1 MLADVA
7 GYSRMM
13 ERDESGTHLRLRE
26 VRASVTDPAIARHHG
41 RIVRSKGDDFLV
53 EFSSAV
59 EALSCGVEIQ
69 RAMAERNRDLA
80 PDSRI
85 EFRIGINLGDILID
99 GAEIAGDGVNVAA
112 RLESL
117 AEPGEVA
124 ISQAVRE
131 QVRQLVGVRLVDV
144 GHHRVKNI
152 SRPIR
157 VFKVSTD
164 AGAVRRAK
172 TRQVLRRLRRP
183 ALIATL
189 LGITALATLAF
200 WRLPPDPPVAPAPR
214 ESVLVLPATVRGDGE
229 ALAALADD
237 LAHQL
242 AMALTKTLSGVVV
255 APPMADRMN
264 KGARVDARD
273 KGAQMNVR
281 FIVKTNVIAEQDRI
295 RTSAQLISAESGA
308 QLWTIT
314 TEPEDRINDRVPTD
328 VIGRLSNTLAGEI
341 RRAELARP
349 LPAGTTIDAYTLS
362 WRAAAMLP
370 NATTDQALDEVRQLY
385 ARAVELQPDDVTA
398 LSGLAM
404 TIGYQGSSAEDE
416 TRGFAL
422 LTQADEL
429 STRAISLD
437 ANNAFA
443 WLVRSTILYLRG
455 QLPSANEAIDRA
467 LALDPN
473 TTESHA
479 QRGLLLIAAGRS
491 EEAVAAFD
499 RALRLY
505 PGGPLVG
512 VHLHNRCRA
521 YLYLG
526 KYEAA
531 IDSCVRATAFAPEWL
546 DYVLLT
552 AAYAMHGDA
561 KSATQAKAE
570 LLRLR
575 PQFRISW
582 LKSSARRASELE
594 RRQHEAHIEAG
605 LRKAGVPE

>member
-26 VRASVTDPAIARHHG
+26 VRATVTDPAIARHHG

-53 EFSSAV
+53 EFASAV

-157 VFKVSTD
+157 VFKVSAD
-164 AGAVRRAK
+164 AAAVRRARL
-172 TRQVLRRLRRP
+172 RQKLRRLRGP
-183 ALIATL
+183 ALIAGL
-189 LGITALATLAF
+189 MGIAAIAL
-200 WRLPPDPPVAPAPR
+200 WRFPIGEPIAPPPR
-214 ESVLVLPATVRGDGE
+214 ESVLVLPATVRADGD
-229 ALAALADD
+229 ASAVASLADD
-237 LAHQL
+237 LTLQL
-242 AMALTKTLSGVVV
+242 TTALTKTLSGVVV
-255 APPMADRMN
+255 APSTA
-264 KGARVDARD
+264 ARYRNTQVDPREVGDAL
-273 KGAQMNVR
+273 NVR
-281 FIVKTNVIAEQDRI
+281 FVVQPQLIAEHDNVRV
-295 RTSAQLISAESGA
+295 SAHLISAESGA
-308 QLWTIT
+308 QLWTIS
-314 TEPEDRINDRVPTD
+314 TEPEALRSTPVEPDLVGRV
-328 VIGRLSNTLAGEI
+328 SNALAGEI

-349 LPAGTTIDAYTLS
+349 LPTGAEVDAYALS
-362 WRAAAMLP
+362 WRAATMLP
-370 NATTDQALDEVRQLY
+370 NATTDAALDEVRQMY
-385 ARAVELQPDDVTA
+385 ARANELEPGNVTA

-416 TRGFAL
+416 IRRRAL
-422 LTQADEL
+422 LKQADEL
-429 STRAISLD
+429 SARAVSMD

-455 QLPSANEAIDRA
+455 QLPSASEAIDRA
-467 LALDPN
+467 LSLNPFI
-473 TTESHA
+473 TESHA
-479 QRGLLLIAAGRS
+479 QRGLLLISAGRA
-491 EEAVAAFD
+491 EEAVKSFD
-499 RALRLY
+499 RALRLN
-505 PGGPLVG
+505 PDGPSVG

-552 AAYAMHGDA
+552 AAYSMHGDA
-561 KSATQAKAE
+561 AAAGQAKAE

-582 LKSSARRASELE
+582 LKTDDRTATEPA

>member
-26 VRASVTDPAIARHHG
+26 VRANVTDPAIARHHG

-157 VFKVSTD
+157 VFKVSAD
-164 AGAVRRAK
+164 ATAVRRARM
-172 TRQVLRRLRRP
+172 RQSLRRLRRP
-183 ALIATL
+183 ALIAAAI
-189 LGITALATLAF
+189 GIAALAVLRWPVDKPDA
-200 WRLPPDPPVAPAPR
+200 PPPR
-214 ESVLVLPATVRGDGE
+214 ESILVLPATVRPGGD
-229 ALAALADD
+229 AAIALADD
-237 LAHQL
+237 LTQQL
-242 AMALTKTLSGVVV
+242 TTAMTKTLSGVVV
-255 APPMADRMN
+255 APSTARRF
-264 KGARVDARD
+264 KGANVDAREA
-273 KGAQMNVR
+273 GTQMNVR
-281 FIVKTNVIAEQDRI
+281 FVVATHVVDEPDGMRV
-295 RTSAQLISAESGA
+295 SAQLISAESGA
-308 QLWTIT
+308 QLRTIT
-314 TEPEDRINDRVPTD
+314 VDRERPDGTRVTFEL
-328 VIGRLSNTLAGEI
+328 VGRLSNALADEI

-349 LPAGTTIDAYTLS
+349 MPEGASVDAYTLS

-385 ARAVELQPDDVTA
+385 ARAVEIEPDNVMA

-404 TIGYQGSSAEDE
+404 TIGYQGSIAEDE
-416 TRGFAL
+416 IRARAL
-422 LTQADEL
+422 LKQADEM
-429 STRAISLD
+429 SARAVSID
-437 ANNAFA
+437 ANSALA
-443 WLVRSTILYLRG
+443 WLVRSTVLYLRA

-467 LALDPN
+467 LALNPYR
-473 TTESHA
+473 TESHA

-499 RALRLY
+499 RALRLN
-505 PGGPLVG
+505 PEGPSVG

-526 KYEAA
+526 KYEEA

-552 AAYAMHGDA
+552 AAYAMHGNA
-561 KSATQAKAE
+561 KAASQAKAE

-582 LKSSARRASELE
+582 LTAETRTAAASA
-594 RRQHEAHIEAG
+594 RRQHELHIEAG

>member
-13 ERDESGTHLRLRE
+13 ERDESGTHMRLRE

-69 RAMAERNRDLA
+69 RAMAEHNRDLA

-131 QVRQLVGVRLVDV
+131 QVRQLVGVRLIDV

-157 VFKVSTD
+157 VFKVSAD
-164 AGAVRRAK
+164 ATAARRAR
-172 TRQVLRRLRRP
+172 TRQRLRRLRRP
-183 ALIATL
+183 VLIAAAM
-189 LGITALATLAF
+189 GIVALAL
-200 WRLPPDPPVAPAPR
+200 WRWPVGEPDMPPPR
-214 ESVLVLPATVRGDGE
+214 ESVLVLPATVRGGGD
-229 ALAALADD
+229 AVVALADD
-237 LAHQL
+237 LTHQL
-242 AMALTKTLSGVVV
+242 TTAMTKTLSGVVV
-255 APPMADRMN
+255 APSTASRFKAGN
-264 KGARVDARD
+264 VDAREA
-273 KGAQMNVR
+273 GTQMNVR
-281 FIVKTNVIAEQDRI
+281 FVVATDVAGEPEGMRVS
-295 RTSAQLISAESGA
+295 TQLISAESGA

-314 TEPEDRINDRVPTD
+314 TEPERPSGHSVPVD
-328 VIGRLSNTLAGEI
+328 LVGRLSNALAGEI

-349 LPAGTTIDAYTLS
+349 LPSGASIDAYTLS

-370 NATTDQALDEVRQLY
+370 NATTDAALDEVRQLY
-385 ARAVELQPDDVTA
+385 ARAVEIEPNNVTA

-416 TRGFAL
+416 IRGRAL
-422 LTQADEL
+422 LKQADEL
-429 STRAISLD
+429 STRAVSID

-443 WLVRSTILYLRG
+443 WLVRSTVLYLRG

-467 LALDPN
+467 LSLNPY

-479 QRGLLLIAAGRS
+479 QRGLLLMAAGRS
-491 EEAVAAFD
+491 DDAVAAFD
-499 RALRLY
+499 RALRLN
-505 PGGPLVG
+505 PEGQSVG

-526 KYEAA
+526 KYEDA

-561 KSATQAKAE
+561 KAASHAKAE

-582 LKSSARRASELE
+582 LKTEARTASEPARR
-594 RRQHEAHIEAG
+594 QQEAHIEAG

>member
-26 VRASVTDPAIARHHG
+26 VRVSVTDPAIARHHG
-41 RIVRSKGDDFLV
+41 RVVRSKGDDFLV

-131 QVRQLVGVRLVDV
+131 QVRQLVGVRLIDA

-157 VFKVSTD
+157 VFKVSADGTV
-164 AGAVRRAK
+164 VRRARM
-172 TRQVLRRLRRP
+172 RQSLRRLRRP
-183 ALIATL
+183 VLIAAAM
-189 LGITALATLAF
+189 GIAALAV
-200 WRLPPDPPVAPAPR
+200 WRWPFGEPAITPPR
-214 ESVLVLPATVRGDGE
+214 ESVLVLPATVRGGND
-229 ALAALADD
+229 ADRALADD
-237 LAHQL
+237 LTQQL
-242 AMALTKTLSGVVV
+242 TTAMTRTLSGVVV
-255 APPMADRMN
+255 ATSTASRF
-264 KGARVDARD
+264 KGVNVDAREA
-273 KGAQMNVR
+273 GTQMNVR
-281 FIVKTNVIAEQDRI
+281 FVVTTRVAGEPDAMQI
-295 RTSAQLISAESGA
+295 SAQLISAESGA

-314 TEPEDRINDRVPTD
+314 TDPERLGGVSVPID
-328 VIGRLSNTLAGEI
+328 VVGRLSNALAGEI

-349 LPAGTTIDAYTLS
+349 LPSGASVDAYTLS

-385 ARAVELQPDDVTA
+385 ARAVELEPDNVKA

-416 TRGFAL
+416 IRGRAL
-422 LTQADEL
+422 LKQADEL
-429 STRAISLD
+429 STRAVSID
-437 ANNAFA
+437 ANHAFA
-443 WLVRSTILYLRG
+443 WLVRSTVLYLQG

-467 LALDPN
+467 LSLNPH

-479 QRGLLLIAAGRS
+479 QRGLLLISAGRS

-499 RALRLY
+499 RAMRLN
-505 PGGPLVG
+505 PEGPSVG
-512 VHLHNRCRA
+512 IHLHNRCRA

-526 KYEAA
+526 KYEEA

-552 AAYAMHGDA
+552 AAYAMHGNGKA
-561 KSATQAKAE
+561 ANQAKAE

-582 LKSSARRASELE
+582 LKTEARTGSDLARRQ
-594 RRQHEAHIEAG
+594 REAHIEAG

>member
-13 ERDESGTHLRLRE
+13 ERDERGTHLRLRE

-131 QVRQLVGVRLVDV
+131 QVRQLVGVRLIDA

-157 VFKVSTD
+157 VFKVSAD
-164 AGAVRRAK
+164 ATVVRRARM
-172 TRQVLRRLRRP
+172 RQSLRRLRRP
-183 ALIATL
+183 VLIAAAM
-189 LGITALATLAF
+189 GIAALAV
-200 WRLPPDPPVAPAPR
+200 WRWPFGEPAAPPPR
-214 ESVLVLPATVRGDGE
+214 ESVLVLPAMVRAGND
-229 ALAALADD
+229 AADLALADD
-237 LAHQL
+237 LTQQL
-242 AMALTKTLSGVVV
+242 TTAMTKTLSGVVV
-255 APPMADRMN
+255 ATSTASRF
-264 KGARVDARD
+264 KGASVDAREA
-273 KGAQMNVR
+273 GAQMKVR
-281 FIVKTNVIAEQDRI
+281 FVVTTVVTGEPDAMRI
-295 RTSAQLISAESGA
+295 SAQLISAESGA

-314 TEPEDRINDRVPTD
+314 THPERPSGANVPID
-328 VIGRLSNTLAGEI
+328 VVGRLSNALAGEI

-349 LPAGTTIDAYTLS
+349 LPNGASVDAYTLS

-385 ARAVELQPDDVTA
+385 ARAVDLEPDNVTA

-416 TRGFAL
+416 IRGRAL
-422 LTQADEL
+422 LKQADEL
-429 STRAISLD
+429 STRAVSID
-437 ANNAFA
+437 ANHAFA
-443 WLVRSTILYLRG
+443 WLVRSTVLYLRG

-467 LALDPN
+467 LSLNPY

-479 QRGLLLIAAGRS
+479 QRGLLLISAGRS

-499 RALRLY
+499 RALRLN
-505 PGGPLVG
+505 PEGPSVG
-512 VHLHNRCRA
+512 IHLHNRCRA

-526 KYEAA
+526 KYEEA

-552 AAYAMHGDA
+552 AAYAMHGNGKA
-561 KSATQAKAE
+561 ANQAKAE

-582 LKSSARRASELE
+582 LRTEARTGSELARRQ
-594 RRQHEAHIEAG
+594 REAHIEAG